1 MFKNLTKPFKLF
13 RYSKLTEVCN
23 SEMQVS
29 IVSYVDIALSLDRC
43 LDRSQNQF
51 LHRLACEVG
60 KQHTV
65 SAAFPSFPFSAC
77 AEASFP
83 PSSALR
89 FLVWTKST
97 RKAKASP
104 KHMLKQE
111 TICGL
116 CNVCLLRLL
125 ARKWTSNTAFE
136 AMLGSAHLIAFLCCI
151 CPHARSEFLV
161 LCNAGW
167 CFSSA
172 EGSCGFSLVSLSP
185 PVRGRRCRAP
195 SWCVWRCYPSSAL
208 GLKCSCHSAVWI
220 TGNLICW
227 VERVKWTLTEKLYLS
242 LSG

>member
-13 RYSKLTEVCN
+13 RYPKLTVVYN

-29 IVSYVDIALSLDRC
+29 IVIYVDIALSLDRC
-43 LDRSQNQF
+43 LDRLQNQF
-51 LHRLACEVG
+51 LSRLACEVG
-60 KQHTV
+60 KQHAV
-65 SAAFPSFPFSAC
+65 PAAFPSLPFSAC

-125 ARKWTSNTAFE
+125 ARKRTPNTVFE

-151 CPHARSEFLV
+151 CLPCQEQIPSPVQRRVVFFL
-161 LCNAGW
+161 CRRIPW
-167 CFSSA
+167 FFPCF
-172 EGSCGFSLVSLSP
+172 SLSP
-185 PVRGRRCRAP
+185 PYVGDDAEPQADACEDAILQAP
-195 SWCVWRCYPSSAL
+195 WDWNA
-208 GLKCSCHSAVWI
+208 AV
-220 TGNLICW
+220 
-227 VERVKWTLTEKLYLS
+227 TLQCE
-242 LSG
+242 